1 MSKIPVTERA
11 DAIHALKHDIKL
23 KPGETVW
30 TVLRHASASGMS
42 RTIDLFVIRPRYE
55 NTYPLK
61 PEAEQSFPG
70 ERDYSAKPTR
80 KLLFHEPRRI
90 SHLVARAVG
99 YGFDRDRMGIKSS
112 GGGMDMGFEAVYN
125 LGYALWPKGVK
136 SGYAGKPETDGGYAL
151 RHEWF

>member
-1 MSKIPVTERA
+1 MNKISTVERD
-11 DAIHALKHDIKL
+11 DAIRALKQDIKL

-30 TVLRHASASGMS
+30 TVLRHVSASGMS
-42 RTIDLFVIRPRYE
+42 RTIDLFVIRKGR
-55 NTYPLK
+55 
-61 PEAEQSFPG
+61 
-70 ERDYSAKPTR
+70 
-80 KLLFHEPRRI
+80 PRRI

-99 YGFDRDRMGIKSS
+99 YGFDRDRMGIKSQ

-151 RHEWF
+151 KQEWF